1 MARET
6 GVGTRPGAGS
16 PAPRKAVLRRLA
28 AVLAEALTIFMRKNA
43 LSRSAAIAFYTV
55 TSMAPVLLVT
65 IAIAGYV
72 FDDEAARALIF
83 AQFESLLGS
92 QVADFLDEVI
102 ASASRE
108 ESGTLAGII
117 GIATLIVGASGVFVE
132 LRDALNDAW
141 GTEPEKLLSKII
153 RARLG
158 SLGLVLALGFVLVV
172 SLAIDA
178 ALIGFAES
186 IDADWPFGSAILMA
200 ANVIVSLALIAT
212 LFAAIYKIL
221 PARPLTWRDVAFGAI
236 VTAILMEVG
245 KLLIGLYLGNKSGDS
260 SVSAAGSMVALL
272 AWVYYSAAI
281 VLFGAALTR
290 ARYVQVRA
298 DAQ

>member
-1 MARET
+1 MAHET
-6 GVGTRPGAGS
+6 GVGTGPGIDGRAR
-16 PAPRKAVLRRLA
+16 RKTVLRRLG
-28 AVLAEALTIFMRKNA
+28 AVLAEAFAIFMQKNA

-65 IAIAGYV
+65 IAIAGSV
-72 FDDEAARALIF
+72 FGDEAARGLIY
-83 AQFESLLGS
+83 AQFESLIGS
-92 QVADFLDEVI
+92 QGAEFLEQMI
-102 ASASRE
+102 ASANRE

-141 GTEPEKLLSKII
+141 GAEPEKLLSKFI
-153 RARLG
+153 RARLA

-172 SLAIDA
+172 SLAVDT

-186 IDADWPFGSAILMA
+186 IDAGWRFGSAILMA
-200 ANVIVSLALIAT
+200 ANVVVSLALIAT
-212 LFAAIYKIL
+212 LFAAIYKVL

-236 VTAILMEVG
+236 VTAVLMEVG
-245 KLLIGLYLGNKSGDS
+245 KLLIGLYLGNKGGDS
-260 SVSAAGSMVALL
+260 SVSAAGSMIALL
-272 AWVYYSAAI
+272 LWVYYSAAI

-290 ARYVQVRA
+290 ARYLLLKT
-298 DAQ
+298 DG

>member
-1 MARET
+1 MAHET
-6 GVGTRPGAGS
+6 RVGTGPGIDRRV
-16 PAPRKAVLRRLA
+16 PRKTVLRRLG
-28 AVLAEALTIFMRKNA
+28 AVLAEAFTIFMQKNA

-65 IAIAGYV
+65 IAIGGHV
-72 FDDEAARALIF
+72 FGDEAARGLIF
-83 AQFESLLGS
+83 GQFESLLGE
-92 QVADFLDEVI
+92 QGAEFLEQVI

-117 GIATLIVGASGVFVE
+117 GVATLIIGASGVFVE

-141 GTEPEKLLSKII
+141 GTEPERLLSKFI

-186 IDADWPFGSAILMA
+186 IDASWRFGSVILMS
-200 ANVIVSLALIAT
+200 ANVVVSLGLIAT
-212 LFAAIYKIL
+212 LFAAIYKVL
-221 PARPLTWRDVAFGAI
+221 PSRPLTWRDVAFGAI

-245 KLLIGLYLGNKSGDS
+245 KLLIGLYLGSKSGES
-260 SVSAAGSMVALL
+260 SVSMAGAMIALL
-272 AWVYYSAAI
+272 LWVYYSAAI

-290 ARYVQVRA
+290 ARYVLRRPA
-298 DAQ
+298 